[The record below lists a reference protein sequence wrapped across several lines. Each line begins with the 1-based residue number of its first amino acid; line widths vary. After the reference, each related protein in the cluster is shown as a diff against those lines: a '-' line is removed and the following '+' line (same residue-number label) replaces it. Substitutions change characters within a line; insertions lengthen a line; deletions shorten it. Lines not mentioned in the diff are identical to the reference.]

1 MCDSTPII
9 EYGNEKN
16 EEIDVMDLIDD
27 LIKKPPYDEKS
38 VLIQFQNHIDV
49 KDLFEILLMMF
60 TNICKIYF
68 SNDGGIVNLDI
79 LSNDDLNFV
88 QKYFQS
94 IGFIFA
100 VETHNYNTMTPAEIS
115 NLDHSKYSN
124 IEITKDTKIEDL
136 YFILKCQ
143 NIIYKIT
150 FYYV

>member
-1 MCDSTPII
+1 MDC
-9 EYGNEKN
+9 K
-16 EEIDVMDLIDD
+16 EIDVLDLIDD

-124 IEITKDTKIEDL
+124 IEINYLNKS
-136 YFILKCQ
+136 
-143 NIIYKIT
+143 
-150 FYYV
+150 VV